1 MADDNSVEGGRSPCI
16 GDAAAFTVEE
26 RVTNCSRDADQ
37 QLGGGMKILVSFPHA
52 LGSPGIGW
60 TAWNQVNEL
69 VRRGHDVTV
78 VAASVANPV
87 AGATLVQSLS
97 VAGRRIPHRSIGR
110 DRAFAWHDRVAQRTY
125 EKVRPELVHLWPLAP
140 GLTAAAASSDGT
152 AVVRE
157 APNTHTVH
165 AWRVVEEEVRSLGL
179 DGAISTA
186 HTADAAHLRMEQA
199 EWDAATGVLAPST
212 VVAESFVAEG
222 FPAERIF
229 RHQYGYTPG
238 TRRIEARGA
247 DDRPLRAIYV
257 GLGEP
262 RKGLHYAL
270 RAWLDSDASRDGTF
284 TIVGRILPAYRDL
297 LAGELAHPSIR
308 AVGFSSS
315 VGAALAASDV
325 LLLPTIEEGSAL
337 VTYEAQGAGCVPLVS
352 SAAGAMLDDGVQG
365 LIHEPR
371 DVATLTGHLDL
382 LSEDRAR
389 LAALSRAALAHAPEL
404 TWEAAGARLEG
415 AYEVA
420 LAVAGSTAPT
430 RLAKGGV
437 DAVSV

>member
-1 MADDNSVEGGRSPCI
+1 MHRRRRRVHSGGK
-16 GDAAAFTVEE
+16 G
-26 RVTNCSRDADQ
+26 TNCSRDADQ

-69 VRRGHDVTV
+69 VRRGHEVTV

-97 VAGRRIPHRSIGR
+97 VAGRRIPHRAVGR

-125 EKVRPELVHLWPLAP
+125 EKVRPEVVHLWPLAP
-140 GLTAAAASSDGT
+140 GLTAAAACSAAQRWSERHRTPTPSTRGASSRRRCARSDWT
-152 AVVRE
+152 APSRRRTRPMRPP
-157 APNTHTVH
+157 A
-165 AWRVVEEEVRSLGL
+165 
-179 DGAISTA
+179 
-186 HTADAAHLRMEQA
+186 MEQA

-222 FPAERIF
+222 FPPSGSSATSTASPPARAASRPGRGRPAPARDLRRPRRTEQGTALCAAGLARF
-229 RHQYGYTPG
+229 R
-238 TRRIEARGA
+238 R
-247 DDRPLRAIYV
+247 
-257 GLGEP
+257 EP
-262 RKGLHYAL
+262 RRHVHDRRPHAPRLPRSAGR
-270 RAWLDSDASRDGTF
+270 RAS
-284 TIVGRILPAYRDL
+284 
-297 LAGELAHPSIR
+297 HPSVR
-308 AVGFSSS
+308 VVGFSSS

-371 DVATLTGHLDL
+371 DVAALTGI
-382 LSEDRAR
+382 SICCPRIVRAWLR
-389 LAALSRAALAHAPEL
+389 SRVP
-404 TWEAAGARLEG
+404 R
-415 AYEVA
+415 
-420 LAVAGSTAPT
+420 SRT
-430 RLAKGGV
+430 RR
-437 DAVSV
+437 S